1 MSLSNITRW
10 VCLFLFAVF
19 TLLLA
24 PGCSKQASKERHL
37 KRADAYFAAKDFEKA
52 VIEYLNVLKL
62 DGTNVAVVKRIA
74 SIYFDQ
80 GKIQEAM
87 PFLLGLR
94 QADPNDLGARIKL
107 AQIFM
112 AAQQLQ
118 DARQEAIYVLDR
130 DPKNDDAILLL
141 ADTSATPADHADT
154 QQRLQKLQAQ
164 AAGRAAW
171 HLASASLSLR
181 QTNYQ
186 AAEGALRT
194 ALSIEPQSS
203 PVHMAFGMFYWL
215 QKDLKNAD
223 LFYQKA
229 TELAPLNPAVWLRR
243 VEFKLNAG
251 LVKEAKDLLQ
261 QITQKLPDSTAA
273 WAYLARIEFDGQNY
287 AECSNVVQR
296 ILSMDRANFQARLLH
311 AGLTRLQ
318 GNPAEAVK
326 EAEELKR
333 AFPGS
338 PDVEFELAQARLRN
352 QERPQAMTSLKET
365 LRLNPNNFQAALIL
379 AELQIGAGDTAS
391 AVTLLQSVIRAQPG
405 LIRAQLLLG
414 SAYSVQRRFDDALA
428 LYQGMEQ
435 RFPTN
440 PAVPFLSGLTLR
452 QQPNQNVEA
461 RKAFQRAAVLSSNDL
476 LIISQL
482 VELDVLDRNYPA
494 AFQRVRDLL
503 VQVPKSSGAK
513 LLEAR
518 IYLTQT
524 NWNAAEAA
532 LQQALAWDPN
542 FAPAYGLLT
551 QIYVAANR
559 LPEALGKL
567 QQMLE
572 KDPKNVQVLMQMGDI
587 YDKQG
592 DAAKA
597 ARSYEDLIKLS
608 PSFVPALNNLAYLY
622 SEKLGKYDEALALAS
637 KARELAPQEPHVA
650 DTLGRVHFHRRE
662 YTRALAL
669 LQECV
674 VKLPEE
680 PEVQFHLGMAYYMMG
695 QEQPARLA
703 FQRAL
708 ERNEPFSGKA
718 ESQKRLALLDL
729 NPDKADPAT
738 VTSLETLIRQQPDD
752 LPALLRLGRIYERT
766 GSPDKARQAY
776 EDARKA
782 NPNSAPVILQLARL
796 HASSLKNP
804 QQALVLAR
812 EARKLAPEDA
822 EIAYQLGR
830 LAAQNGDSPWA
841 TSLLQESAQ
850 KMSGNPEVFFH
861 LAHALFAIGRVN
873 DAEDTMRRAV
883 SLLGTQNP
891 PLGTLKA
898 DAQWFQTLVGFYKSS
913 EKRLEAEAQVQQ
925 LLKARPDY
933 LPASIVAALI
943 QEQRGRHPEARQA
956 YETILAANPEFAP
969 ARKQLAGLYTDHLG
983 DQQKALEMASK
994 AREVLQDDS
1003 ELAKTLGKI
1012 AYRRNDFPNAVR
1024 FLQES
1029 SLKRGQDSEVF
1040 YFLGMAHYQRK
1051 AKDES
1056 TRALDRALSLNPA
1069 APYAAEV
1076 KKVLA
1081 ELKK

>member
-1 MSLSNITRW
+1 MSISNITRW
-10 VCLFLFAVF
+10 VCLLLFSVF
-19 TLLLA
+19 TVLLA

-37 KRADAYFAAKDFEKA
+37 KRADGYYAAKDFDKA

-62 DGTNVAVVKRIA
+62 DRTNVPVVKRIA

-80 GKIQEAM
+80 GKIQQAM
-87 PFLLGLR
+87 PFLLGAR
-94 QADPNDLGARIKL
+94 QMDQDDLSVRIKL
-107 AQIFM
+107 AQVFT
-112 AAQQLQ
+112 AARQLQ
-118 DARQEAIYVLDR
+118 DARKEVIYILDR
-130 DPKNDDAILLL
+130 DPKHDEALGLL
-141 ADTSATPADHADT
+141 ADTSVTPADQADT
-154 QQRLQKLQAQ
+154 RQRLQKLEAQ
-164 AAGRAAW
+164 AAGRAGW
-171 HLASASLSLR
+171 HLASANLFLR

-186 AAEGALRT
+186 AAEGALRK

-203 PVHMAFGMFYWL
+203 TVHMAFGIFYWL
-215 QKDLKNAD
+215 QKDIKSAD
-223 LFYQKA
+223 LSFQKA

-251 LVKEAKDLLQ
+251 LEKEARELLQ
-261 QITQKLPDSTAA
+261 QITQKMPDSTAA
-273 WAYLARIEFDGQNY
+273 LAYLARVEFDGQNY
-287 AECSNVVQR
+287 AACSNVVQR
-296 ILSMDRANFQARLLH
+296 ILTMDRANFQARLLH

-318 GNPAEAVK
+318 GKPAEAVK

-338 PDVEFELAQARLRN
+338 PDVELELAQARLRN
-352 QERPQAMTSLKET
+352 QERPQAIVALKET
-365 LRLNPNNFQAALIL
+365 LRLNPNNIQAALIL
-379 AELQIGAGDTAS
+379 AELQIGVGDTDS
-391 AVTLLQSVIRAQPG
+391 AVTLLQSLIRAQPG
-405 LIRAQLLLG
+405 LLRAQFLLG
-414 SAYSVQRRFDDALA
+414 SAYSSQRRFDDALA

-440 PAVPFLSGLTLR
+440 PTVPFLSGLTLR
-452 QQPNQNVEA
+452 QQPNRNVDA
-461 RKAFQRAAVLSSNDL
+461 RKAFQRAALLSPNDL

-482 VELDVLDRNYPA
+482 VDLDVLDRNYPA

-503 VQVPKSSGAK
+503 VHDPKSAGAK
-513 LLEAR
+513 FIEGR
-518 IYLTQT
+518 IFLTQT

-532 LQQALAWDPN
+532 LQQAIAWDAN
-542 FAPAYGLLT
+542 FSPAYSLLT

-559 LPEALGKL
+559 LPEALEKL

-572 KDPKNVQVLMQMGDI
+572 KDPKNVQVLMQMGEI
-587 YDKQG
+587 YDKKG
-592 DAAKA
+592 DVAKA

-608 PSFVPALNNLAYLY
+608 PNFIPALNNLAYLY
-622 SEKLGKYDEALALAS
+622 SEKLGKQDEALTLAS
-637 KARELAPQEPHVA
+637 KARELAPQEPHIA
-650 DTLGRVHFHRRE
+650 DTLGRVHFQRRE

-669 LQECV
+669 LQESV

-680 PEVQFHLGMAYYMMG
+680 PEVQFHLAMAYYMMG

-708 ERNEPFSGKA
+708 ERNAPFSGKA

-729 NPDKADPAT
+729 DPSKVDQAT
-738 VTSLETLIRQQPDD
+738 MTSLQAIVREQPDD
-752 LPALLRLGRIYERT
+752 LPALLRLGSIYERT
-766 GSPDKARQAY
+766 GAPDKARQAF

-782 NPNSAPVILQLARL
+782 NPNSAPVVLQLARVY
-796 HASSLKNP
+796 ATGLKNP
-804 QQALVLAR
+804 QQALVFAR

-850 KMSGNPEVFFH
+850 KMPGNPEVLFH

-873 DAEDTMRRAV
+873 DAEDTMRRAT
-883 SLLGTQNP
+883 SLLGSQNP
-891 PLGTLKA
+891 ELGTLKA
-898 DAQWFQTLVGFYKSS
+898 DAQWFQALIGFYKSS
-913 EKRLEAEAQVQQ
+913 EKRLDAETQVQQ

-943 QEQRGRHPEARQA
+943 QEQRGRFPEAKLV
-956 YETILAANPEFAP
+956 YENILAAHPEFAP

-994 AREVLQDDS
+994 ARETLQDDA

-1029 SLKRGQDSEVF
+1029 SLKRAQDAEVF

-1051 AKDES
+1051 LKDES
-1056 TRALDRALSLNPA
+1056 TRALDRALALNPN
-1069 APYAAEV
+1069 APYAPEV